1 MLDLGVALAGP
12 FGAVQLANMGADVI
26 KVNAPWDGWWMSTGI
41 AFMANQGKRSV
52 ALNIQD
58 ERGLDVLRR
67 MVAKADV
74 VMHNMREGVGEHL
87 KVDYESLLPYNPALV
102 YCHSRGF
109 DRTRYPV
116 WRDWLAGAA
125 AHPRRASVIERMR
138 QARVLDLPGVRDG
151 W

>member
-1 MLDLGVALAGP
+1 QDFSLTPGKVQGPAPIPGRHTSEVIAEADNIEPAAVGHRIGAPLQRVRGAPLDGVTVLDLGVALAGP

-67 MVAKADV
+67 MVARADV
-74 VMHNMREGVGEHL
+74 VMHNMREGVGERL
-87 KVDYESLLPYNPALV
+87 KVDYQS
-102 YCHSRGF
+102 
-109 DRTRYPV
+109 
-116 WRDWLAGAA
+116 
-125 AHPRRASVIERMR
+125 
-138 QARVLDLPGVRDG
+138 
-151 W
+151 